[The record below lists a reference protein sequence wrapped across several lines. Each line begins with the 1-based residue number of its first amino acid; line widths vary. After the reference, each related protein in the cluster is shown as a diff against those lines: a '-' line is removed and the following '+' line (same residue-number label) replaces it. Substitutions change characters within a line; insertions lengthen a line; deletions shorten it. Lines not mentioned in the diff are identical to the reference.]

1 MPTQRI
7 GCGALNCRLVN
18 ETTKENSNGPIVI
31 RKGTATAGPTMIRAT
46 VRSCCLGVTV
56 RSSRFTVHGWQPG
69 CWSGKGSLDYQG
81 LWLISG
87 RRGRSGRSG
96 LSARPNGRHLVA
108 DTPTRPYAD
117 TPLLAPGFWLL
128 API

>member
-1 MPTQRI
+1 MEGRGRNVEVEKKTQKKNKDGRI
-7 GCGALNCRLVN
+7 GNKKR
-18 ETTKENSNGPIVI
+18 
-31 RKGTATAGPTMIRAT
+31 TAPAGPTMIRAK

-108 DTPTRPYAD
+108 DTPTRRHASSGSWI
-117 TPLLAPGFWLL
+117 LAPGSY
-128 API
+128 